1 VSRSRRLA
9 LVLGSTVVLVVALT
23 WSVLALGADGVLF
36 SFLVVWLP
44 MVWLGLVSRVVVPRL
59 PRWWYPLR
67 GFELDGRCYELVG
80 VRTFKRLL
88 RRGPLSRFNPDLHL
102 PTERTPE
109 RLAHL
114 DQRMRDAES
123 SHAILL
129 VLTLG
134 LAVFQAAVGRW
145 ASAAW
150 IVVFDLLMNG
160 YPVMLQRYNRAL
172 LAARFG
178 TPGATGAGR

>member
-1 VSRSRRLA
+1 MTTTRRVA
-9 LVLGSTVVLVVALT
+9 LVLGSTVILVAALGWAVVALE
-23 WSVLALGADGVLF
+23 ADGVLF

-44 MVWLGLVSRVVVPRL
+44 MVWLGTVSRVVVPRL

-80 VRTFKRLL
+80 VRAAKRLL
-88 RRGPLSRFNPDLHL
+88 RRGPLSTFNPDLHL
-102 PTERTPE
+102 PVDRSAEQ
-109 RLAHL
+109 LAHL

-123 SHAILL
+123 SHGILL
-129 VLTLG
+129 VVTLG
-134 LAVFQAAVGRW
+134 VATFQAAVGRW
-145 ASAAW
+145 ASAGW

-178 TPGATGAGR
+178 TSGAGR